1 MIRRILIV
9 EHNPK
14 TAQELFFLFYSEYGR
29 FGRERCEP
37 EIAESVAQAAEK
49 VQTINFH
56 CVIMDVDLPEM
67 KGYEAVPLIRMISKN
82 TPIIMTTD
90 ENSLELETKVREQ
103 DVYYYHLR
111 CFDQNELRLAVRSVF
126 EKSGKV
132 KSRREPDKGAGKSIL
147 LKQLALFQKEEER
160 GTVITAGSKL

>member
-1 MIRRILIV
+1 VNMIRKILIV
-9 EHNPK
+9 EPDPK
-14 TAQELFFLFYSEYGR
+14 TAQELFLLFHSGYGR

-37 EIAESVAQAAEK
+37 EIAESVAQAAEQ

-67 KGYEAVPLIRMISKN
+67 KGYEAVPLIKMISKN
-82 TPIIMTTD
+82 TPIIMTADKNT
-90 ENSLELETKVREQ
+90 LELETKVREQ

-126 EKSGKV
+126 EESGKV
-132 KSRREPDKGAGKSIL
+132 ESGREPDKGAAKSIL
-147 LKQLALFQKEEER
+147 LKQLALFQKEKED
-160 GTVITAGSKL
+160 